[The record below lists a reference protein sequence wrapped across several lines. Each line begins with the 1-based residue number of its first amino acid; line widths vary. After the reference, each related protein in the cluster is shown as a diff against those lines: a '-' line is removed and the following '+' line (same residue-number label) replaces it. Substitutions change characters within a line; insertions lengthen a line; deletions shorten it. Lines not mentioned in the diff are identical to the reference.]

1 MSDSL
6 SIKNYPTT
14 LILTIFLG
22 FIGAHRF
29 YAGKVFTGLLFFV
42 TFGFFFIGWL
52 IDIITVSVGNF
63 TDKTGRFIRPRTKTP
78 TAMPAQ
84 PAAPEPP
91 HTQAYSSTPEQPAT
105 TTQPLTEPEPEG
117 TPMATTPDNATPHDP
132 TGDNQTPV
140 TPAHNTPTTPGEPEQ
155 SPARK
160 VPTWLWVVGGVL
172 VLGLIINAFDGG
184 DSDTAADAPQ
194 EAPAVVEEAEEE
206 VGTSPEPADE
216 PAEEPEPEPAPSAV
230 FEPIVLEGS
239 GDDIIDVPV
248 ITDSIIVATFTHQG
262 SSNFAVVSY
271 NQAGDRISLLV
282 NEIGNHQGTVPFNF
296 SEAPAELEITA
307 SGPWSVTLSDLLEQ
321 PIYDGSLFEGSGS
334 QVLLVSTDSSRL
346 TATHNGQS
354 NFAILGWGDRRDL
367 LVNEIGPYDGTVRL
381 GNPLALEI
389 KADGQ
394 WTLVSQ

>member
-1 MSDSL
+1 
-6 SIKNYPTT
+6 
-14 LILTIFLG
+14 
-22 FIGAHRF
+22 
-29 YAGKVFTGLLFFV
+29 
-42 TFGFFFIGWL
+42 
-52 IDIITVSVGNF
+52 
-63 TDKTGRFIRPRTKTP
+63 
-78 TAMPAQ
+78 
-84 PAAPEPP
+84 
-91 HTQAYSSTPEQPAT
+91 
-105 TTQPLTEPEPEG
+105 
-117 TPMATTPDNATPHDP
+117 MATTPDNTTPQDP

-140 TPAHNTPTTPGEPEQ
+140 TPPHNTPTTPGEPEQ

-172 VLGLIINAFDGG
+172 VLGLIINAFGGG
-184 DSDTAADAPQ
+184 DSDTTAEAPE
-194 EAPAVVEEAEEE
+194 EAPAVVEEAEE
-206 VGTSPEPADE
+206 VGASPEPADE

-230 FEPIVLEGS
+230 FQPIVLEGS

-271 NQAGDRISLLV
+271 NQSGDRISLLV
-282 NEIGNHQGTVPFNF
+282 NEIGNYQGTVPFNF

-307 SGPWSVTLSDLLEQ
+307 SGPWTVTLSDLLEQ

-334 QVLLVSTDSSRL
+334 QVLLVSTDSNRL

-354 NFAILGWGDRRDL
+354 NFIILGWGDRRDL
-367 LVNEIGPYDGTVRL
+367 LVNEIGPYEGTVRL

>member
-1 MSDSL
+1 M
-6 SIKNYPTT
+6 
-14 LILTIFLG
+14 
-22 FIGAHRF
+22 
-29 YAGKVFTGLLFFV
+29 
-42 TFGFFFIGWL
+42 
-52 IDIITVSVGNF
+52 
-63 TDKTGRFIRPRTKTP
+63 
-78 TAMPAQ
+78 
-84 PAAPEPP
+84 
-91 HTQAYSSTPEQPAT
+91 
-105 TTQPLTEPEPEG
+105 
-117 TPMATTPDNATPHDP
+117 
-132 TGDNQTPV
+132 
-140 TPAHNTPTTPGEPEQ
+140 
-155 SPARK
+155 
-160 VPTWLWVVGGVL
+160 
-172 VLGLIINAFDGG
+172 
-184 DSDTAADAPQ
+184 
-194 EAPAVVEEAEEE
+194 VEETEEE

-282 NEIGNHQGTVPFNF
+282 NEIGNYQGTVPFNF
-296 SEAPAELEITA
+296 SEAPTELEITA

-334 QVLLVSTDSSRL
+334 QVLLVSTDSNRL

-367 LVNEIGPYDGTVRL
+367 LVNEIGPYEGTVRL

-389 KADGQ
+389 RADGQ